1 MIQTK
6 ICQADKDKLTKIADG
21 FSMTI
26 YQLLQALLLTIVRY
40 FDSESI
46 VTEEHNIMMN
56 AFANAI
62 FALLPTQNF
71 GLFHGTCEGQCS
83 WADFAKEIFRL
94 GHL

>member
-26 YQLLQALLLTIVRY
+26 YQLLQALLLAIVRY

-46 VTEEHNIMMN
+46 VT
-56 AFANAI
+56 
-62 FALLPTQNF
+62 
-71 GLFHGTCEGQCS
+71 
-83 WADFAKEIFRL
+83 WR
-94 GHL
+94 